1 MGYFS
6 EDGTGFT
13 KGRKTNPKMTPNK
26 PLTAKQEAFARFYVS
41 NGFNATQAAI
51 SAGYSEDTAQEQS
64 ARLLSK
70 VMVKALIS
78 ELQANTVAKST
89 KGAQDVY
96 EMAANAAFFDVSEY
110 LEIDGDTVTFKH
122 GSLSDLPKELRV
134 LIQAVRQRKTKFGN
148 FIEIVFVDK
157 LKALEMLARFN
168 GMNKDK
174 LEVSSTLTA
183 EERIAKIAELKSKLE
198 GDVSK

>member
-1 MGYFS
+1 MS
-6 EDGTGFT
+6 Q
-13 KGRKTNPKMTPNK
+13 NK
-26 PLTAKQEAFARFYVS
+26 PLTDKQEAFARNYVA

-51 SAGYSEDTAQEQS
+51 SAGYSEDTAQSMGAEN
-64 ARLLSK
+64 LTKPL
-70 VMVKALIS
+70 VKQRID
-78 ELQANTVAKST
+78 ELMAGTVEKAT

-134 LIQAVRQRKTKFGN
+134 LIQAVRQRKTKFGD

-174 LEVSSTLTA
+174 LEVTSDLTPA
-183 EERIAKIAELKSKLE
+183 ERQARIAELEAKRKTD
-198 GDVSK
+198 GAK

>member
-1 MGYFS
+1 MS
-6 EDGTGFT
+6 
-13 KGRKTNPKMTPNK
+13 PNK

-96 EMAANAAFFDVSEY
+96 EMAANAAFLDIGDILDMDDDGVY
-110 LEIDGDTVTFKH
+110 LKDGVKF
-122 GSLSDLPKELRV
+122 SDIPKSVRI
-134 LIQAVRQRKTKFGN
+134 LIQALKERRTKFGVTV
-148 FIEIVFVDK
+148 EIVFVDK

-174 LEVSSTLTA
+174 LEVTSDLTPA
-183 EERIAKIAELKSKLE
+183 ERQARIAELEAKRNKTD
-198 GDVSK
+198 GAK